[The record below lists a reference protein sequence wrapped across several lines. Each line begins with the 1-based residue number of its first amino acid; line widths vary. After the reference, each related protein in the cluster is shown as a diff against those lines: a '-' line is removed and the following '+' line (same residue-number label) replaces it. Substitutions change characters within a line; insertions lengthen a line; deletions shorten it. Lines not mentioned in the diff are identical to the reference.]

1 MPKEARQEEAA
12 RSSSSNLLRHKRQQR
27 TADIEQTSQES
38 ERKIEGLPYGKSSW
52 EAHTMRQLKPWLYTR
67 ASDEEWDSNISL
79 IGLALVRR

>member
-12 RSSSSNLLRHKRQQR
+12 RSSSNLLRHKR